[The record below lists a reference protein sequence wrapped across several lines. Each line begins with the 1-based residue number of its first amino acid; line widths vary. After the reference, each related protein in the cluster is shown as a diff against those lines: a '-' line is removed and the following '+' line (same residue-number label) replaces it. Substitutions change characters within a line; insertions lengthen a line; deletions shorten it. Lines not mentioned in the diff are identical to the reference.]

1 MTYISI
7 DIDLEDV
14 YGGLSTRER
23 ENLVLWLEEDGYLPK
38 EKVSNYDG
46 IMNDE
51 FTEVC
56 VKIAQSYYRM
66 DHDDIETITKL
77 MKKYEFFV

>member
-1 MTYISI
+1 MAYISI
-7 DIDLEDV
+7 DIDLGDV
-14 YGGLSTRER
+14 YKDLSTREK
-23 ENLVLWLEEDGYLPK
+23 ENLVYWLEEDGYLPK
-38 EKVSNYDG
+38 ENVSNYDG
-46 IMNDE
+46 MMNDE

-56 VKIAQSYYRM
+56 AKIVQSYYRM